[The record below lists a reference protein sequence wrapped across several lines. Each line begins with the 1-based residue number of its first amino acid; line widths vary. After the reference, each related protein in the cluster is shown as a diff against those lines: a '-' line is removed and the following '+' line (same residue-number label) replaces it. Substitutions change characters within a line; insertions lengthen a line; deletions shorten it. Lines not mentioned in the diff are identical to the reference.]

1 MLNETY
7 LLWQALDRARLTIPR
22 EHPRVKPPGSSTG
35 PCLRV
40 RLDEQGH
47 VAAVETVTKDEW
59 PGLWTVM
66 EGNHNSFPVVRVK
79 EPLCDV
85 PRSSDIWKKLGF
97 DEQGKRRKSSD
108 NKARLSILT
117 DALRDGKQLSGK
129 RNQQLWLRLR
139 NKAKEL
145 LQHADD
151 NHPEGAILQEF
162 AQSFQKA
169 ASDPNILLRAIAER
183 ALQDVQHARLD
194 DLDTVETL
202 LVGKGPPN
210 DRDRQP
216 QMTVQLAFDL
226 HDDHSFPQRLYS
238 QKVRDYVKRIL
249 PLEQEESPRGRNSK
263 SNHPAR
269 VCAFT
274 GEEQPLQ
281 VTPFPKVRLPVL
293 NKDFPLVSMFSDAEC
308 NKRYGLTDALI
319 VPVAKKRHYGCR
331 MHSLG
336 SLRKNVKGRRGGV
349 SPVESSKQPR
359 DVRGSALTSLSCTLT
374 ASQRSTRISL
384 IFSALM
390 KEYSRSNLRL
400 MPKLFAK
407 HWMESCEERPGSKLN
422 LFLLR
427 KASEGQAHVA
437 VAESPSVEDVLSAA
451 QWWQQAAANVP
462 EVTLPLPGKK
472 GEHAVRGEP
481 HAPYPDQVV
490 RLFQYQWVVTD
501 LPEAS

>member
-7 LLWQALDRARLTIPR
+7 VLWQALDRARLTLPR
-22 EHPRVKPPGSSTG
+22 EHPRVKLPGSSTG

-47 VAAVETVTKDEW
+47 VAAIETVTKDEW

-97 DEQGKRRKSSD
+97 DEQGKRRKVSD
-108 NKARLSILT
+108 NKVRLSILT
-117 DALRDGKQLSGK
+117 DVLRDGKQLSGE

-139 NKAKEL
+139 NKAEEL
-145 LQHADD
+145 LQHTDD

-169 ASDPNILLRAIAER
+169 TSDPNILLRAIAER

-194 DLDTVETL
+194 DLATVETL

-226 HDDHSFPQRLYS
+226 HDDHSLPQRLYS

-263 SNHPAR
+263 SSHPAR

-319 VPVAKKRHYGCR
+319 VPVATKTALR
-331 MHSLG
+331 M
-336 SLRKNVKGRRGGV
+336 
-349 SPVESSKQPR
+349 Q
-359 DVRGSALTSLSCTLT
+359 DALTWIVAAEREGKTWRSV
-374 ASQRSTRISL
+374 ASGKFEIAHGRKRECFDLLVVYVDGEPEIDANIADLFGTDEGVQQKQFAVDTQAVCK
-384 IFSALM
+384 ALDGIA
-390 KEYSRSNLRL
+390 RV
-400 MPKLFAK
+400 
-407 HWMESCEERPGSKLN
+407 RPGSKLN

-437 VAESPSVEDVLSAA
+437 VAESLSVEDVLQRRPAVAA
-451 QWWQQAAANVP
+451 SSRERA
-462 EVTLPLPGKK
+462 
-472 GEHAVRGEP
+472 
-481 HAPYPDQVV
+481 
-490 RLFQYQWVVTD
+490 
-501 LPEAS
+501 